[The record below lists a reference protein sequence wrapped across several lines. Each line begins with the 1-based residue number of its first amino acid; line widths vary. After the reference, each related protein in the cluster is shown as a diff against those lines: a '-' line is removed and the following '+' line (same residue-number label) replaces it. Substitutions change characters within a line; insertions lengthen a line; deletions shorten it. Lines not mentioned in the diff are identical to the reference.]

1 MPNAT
6 VRANARTLPEVTSR
20 RSILGAVLATGAAGA
35 AAILPASASGA
46 PQLSAVDRRVLQL
59 WRRRRAA
66 KGICDRLSADWNAK
80 HDLLPSWADSGA
92 VYLRPDGS
100 PTANEAQVGWP
111 LVADL
116 SRRPVVNGVINA
128 RRSAEDLY
136 HEFKAARAVAG
147 SWVEPTHEFA
157 RALVELSDR
166 LLQQRAEE
174 DRVGLIP
181 DYDDRLERAYDVLHA
196 IEDKISDL
204 VPVSILALGADLIPR
219 IERDDDEEADMR
231 AWRATLTAVRF
242 QLIDII
248 AEDADQVLAQKTE
261 VART

>member
-1 MPNAT
+1 MNRNVVAHYSGAFAAPSPAGFISPARPLLTTKPRAGPEWVHEIKHDGYRLLALKEAGRVVLWSRYAT
-6 VRANARTLPEVTSR
+6 DYSDTFLRIAEAVRALP
-20 RSILGAVLATGAAGA
+20 LA
-35 AAILPASASGA
+35 
-46 PQLSAVDRRVLQL
+46 
-59 WRRRRAA
+59 
-66 KGICDRLSADWNAK
+66 
-80 HDLLPSWADSGA
+80 
-92 VYLRPDGS
+92 
-100 PTANEAQVGWP
+100 
-111 LVADL
+111 ADL
-116 SRRPVVNGVINA
+116 SRRPVINGVINA

-136 HEFKAARAVAG
+136 HEFKAAREVAG
-147 SWVEPTHEFA
+147 SWVESTHEFA
-157 RALVELSDR
+157 RALCELSDR
-166 LLQQRAEE
+166 LRQQRAEE

-181 DYDDRLERAYDVLHA
+181 DYDERLERAYDVLHA